1 MPLTAGSFLKESTRE
16 FVSEKVFASLESWEE
31 WLTGVRRLSDNATRA
46 YAGDVQEFLS
56 FLCKHKGERIS
67 PTDLAALSVPEM
79 RAWVAER
86 AGAGMTPSSN
96 VRALSSVRSFFKY
109 LRKHEGVENNV
120 AERFS
125 IRRGPA
131 ALPRAL
137 SVEDMLSLIAECSEF
152 QEEDWIARRDK
163 ALFMVIY
170 GCGLRISEAL
180 SIKSGMITGE
190 NRYLR
195 IRGKG
200 NKEREIPLLPP
211 VKEAI
216 ESYRRDVPYAMTATT
231 PLFLGQKGGAL
242 NPGVVQRQL
251 RQLRGALGLPAE
263 TTPHALRH
271 SYATHL
277 LASGANLR
285 DIQELLGHE
294 SLSTTQRYTKVD
306 TERLKKQ
313 YLASHPL
320 AAKEKAD

>member
-1 MPLTAGSFLKESTRE
+1 MSLAAGFLKESTKE
-16 FVSEKVFASLESWEE
+16 YVSEKVFASLESWQE
-31 WLTGVRRLSDNATRA
+31 WLSNVRHLSDNATRA
-46 YAGDVQEFLS
+46 YAGDVQEFLA
-56 FLCKHKGERIS
+56 FLCKHKGERVS
-67 PTDLAALSVPEM
+67 PAALQALTVPEV
-79 RAWVAER
+79 RAWIASRAE
-86 AGAGMTPSSN
+86 AEMTASSN

-109 LRKHEGVENNV
+109 LRKHEGIENNV
-120 AERFS
+120 AERFT

-137 SVEDMLSLIAECSEF
+137 SVEEMLSLIAECSDF
-152 QEEDWIARRDK
+152 QKEDWIAKRDK
-163 ALFMVIY
+163 ALFMIIY

-180 SIKSGMITGE
+180 SIKAGSIATE

-216 ESYRRDVPYAMTATT
+216 EAYRHDVPYAMTALT
-231 PLFLGQKGGAL
+231 PLFLGQKGAAL

-320 AAKEKAD
+320 ATKEKAD